1 MDVNQANKILLLINP
16 NSKKADLFSYLTLA
30 MSLSN
35 SGKIVEIYGEKL
47 NTEIK
52 NILVKNGNTSVT
64 VLNQIE
70 AKRTIVTINK
80 GNEKVKNVLWRELDD
95 KLLFNIETLSGNF
108 EVKDI
113 SFSHEGTDA
122 DLVIFLGCKDISAM
136 SHVYSVNPA
145 LFTKAESINIDN
157 QIGNTEFAKANFVSE
172 KLSISTLINNFIL
185 QNKLTVTK
193 EAASLSLLSLMLDTS
208 LFTKNLDDTQSIF
221 ERVLNLI
228 KLGAS
233 YQTSLEEYEK
243 NKVIT
248 VTPQPRVMNTYRPV
262 SPVRPMAPMRPV
274 TPRPVV
280 PNNQNLDAM
289 FPKAKNTPGVVATD
303 PTAKTFS
310 PYSAPSFNRK
320 PVYPEYRG
328 FVPNNPPTSPQ
339 APSTLG
345 GVK

>member
-1 MDVNQANKILLLINP
+1 MDVNEANKILLLINP
-16 NSKKADLFSYLTLA
+16 NSKKADLLSYITLA
-30 MSLSN
+30 ITLSS
-35 SGKIVEIYGEKL
+35 SGKAVEVYGEKL
-47 NTEIK
+47 NIEIK
-52 NILVKNGNTSVT
+52 NLLTKNSNSSVI

-70 AKRTIVTINK
+70 AKRTILTINK

-145 LFTKAESINIDN
+145 LFTKSESINIDN
-157 QIGNTEFAKANFVSE
+157 QAGNTEFAKANFVSE

-193 EAASLSLLSLMLDTS
+193 EAASLSLQAVMLETS
-208 LFTKNLDDTQSIF
+208 LFTKNLDDSQGVF

-243 NKVIT
+243 NKVIP
-248 VTPQPRVMNTYRPV
+248 VTPQPRVMNTYRPI
-262 SPVRPMAPMRPV
+262 SPVRPIAPMRPV

-303 PTAKTFS
+303 PSAKTFS

-328 FVPNNPPTSPQ
+328 FVPNNPPTTPQ

>member
-1 MDVNQANKILLLINP
+1 MDVNQANKILLLLNP
-16 NSKKADLFSYLTLA
+16 NSKKADLFSYLSLA

-35 SGKIVEIYGEKL
+35 SGKAVEIYGEKL
-47 NTEIK
+47 NAEIK
-52 NILVKNGNTSVT
+52 NILTKNGNTSVT

-80 GNEKVKNVLWRELDD
+80 GTEKVKNVLWRELDD

-157 QIGNTEFAKANFVSE
+157 QVGNTEFAKANFVSE

-243 NKVIT
+243 NKAIT
-248 VTPQPRVMNTYRPV
+248 VTSQPKVMNAYRPV
-262 SPVRPMAPMRPV
+262 SPVRPVAPMRPV
-274 TPRPVV
+274 TPRPVA

-289 FPKAKNTPGVVATD
+289 FPRAKNAPGVVPTD
-303 PTAKTFS
+303 ATAKTFS

-328 FVPNNPPTSPQ
+328 FVPNNPPNSPQ